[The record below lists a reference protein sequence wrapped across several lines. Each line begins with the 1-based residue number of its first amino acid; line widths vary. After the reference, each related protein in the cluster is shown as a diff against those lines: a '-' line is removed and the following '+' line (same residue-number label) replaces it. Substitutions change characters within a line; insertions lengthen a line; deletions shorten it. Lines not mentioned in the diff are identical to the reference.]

1 MKDPFRDPDA
11 YIEHLC
17 KYVTDDSMIAA
28 MARREFSGKITVQ
41 NVRAARNKMAKKGTK
56 RAA

>member
-1 MKDPFRDPDA
+1 MSDPFRNPDA

-28 MARREFSGKITVQ
+28 MARREFSGKITIQ
-41 NVRAARNKMAKKGTK
+41 NVRAARNKLAKKGAR

>member
-1 MKDPFRDPDA
+1 MNDPFRNPDA

-28 MARREFSGKITVQ
+28 MARREFSGKITIQ
-41 NVRAARNKMAKKGTK
+41 NVRAARNKLAKKGAR